1 VRDIFRDAIQL
12 GVFIESFPFLVF
24 DIFFVFH
31 GKCFDWRTPE
41 HCRAKRQIGNQQ
53 DRKKEEQNHNAD
65 EFREMF
71 SQHNEF
77 LLTLK
82 F

>member
-1 VRDIFRDAIQL
+1 MKRKLFKL
-12 GVFIESFPFLVF
+12 LTGVLLSCTLAGSAVMVQAE
-24 DIFFVFH
+24 
-31 GKCFDWRTPE
+31 E
-41 HCRAKRQIGNQQ
+41 NQE
-53 DRKKEEQNHNAD
+53 RNAD